1 MSEIAADRQREPLE
15 PGILVGVR
23 LRADE
28 DAWSMDASMEELE
41 DLAATAGVDV
51 RARATQRLD
60 RPDPATLVG
69 SGKVQEIKNLAA
81 DLGAEMVLFDREL
94 SPRQQRNLERDLDL
108 KVVDRTALILDIFAQ
123 HARSREGMLQ
133 VELAQLE
140 YRLPR
145 LTRMWT
151 HLARQAG
158 GRAGGGVGVRGP
170 GETQLEIDKREIGRR
185 ITFFREQIDSLK
197 EQRRGSRKR
206 RQRSGLPV
214 AALVG
219 YTNAGKSTLLNR
231 LTGADAY
238 AANQLFATLDPTTR
252 RLSLPGGRVCLL
264 TDTVG
269 FIQNLPTQLVAAFSA
284 TLEELEDVDMLLH
297 VIDVTHPDALRQAET
312 VEGVLASLGLG
323 ETPMVAVANKSD
335 RLDAGKAAA
344 VDEQHALAETGRR
357 NLDLLRDVYPA
368 ILTVSARDGNGLD
381 ALTAA
386 IDSHLEG
393 QLVDQS
399 LLLPFSEGGL
409 MARVRSHG
417 VVLTEAFE
425 PAGTRITARVPR
437 YLLGELRPFI
447 VSDAEDLGVAGVSD
461 RGGRD
466 GSGSSAR

>member
-1 MSEIAADRQREPLE
+1 VSDVAADRRREPLE

-23 LRADE
+23 LRADQ
-28 DAWSMDASMEELE
+28 DAWSMDASLEELE

-51 RARATQRLD
+51 RARITQRLD

-69 SGKVQEIKNLAA
+69 SGKVQEIKTLAS
-81 DLGAEMVLFDREL
+81 DLGAEVVLFDREL

-197 EQRRGSRKR
+197 DQRRGSRKR

-219 YTNAGKSTLLNR
+219 YTNAGKSTLLNH

-252 RLSLPGGRVCLL
+252 RLSLPGGRVCLM

-284 TLEELEDVDMLLH
+284 TLEELEDVDMLVH

-335 RLDAGKAAA
+335 RLDETSATAGA
-344 VDEQHALAETGRR
+344 DSLAQTGRR
-357 NLDLLRDVYPA
+357 NLDLLRDVYPD
-368 ILTVSARDGNGLD
+368 ILTVSARDGTGLE
-381 ALTAA
+381 ALTAT
-386 IDSHLEG
+386 IDRHLDG
-393 QLVDQS
+393 QLVEKT

-417 VVLTEAFE
+417 VVTSEAFE
-425 PAGTRITARVPR
+425 QAGVRLVARVPR
-437 YLLGELRPFI
+437 YLLGELRPFA
-447 VSDAEDLGVAGVSD
+447 VDETHGSEVV
-461 RGGRD
+461 GGPDFHRD
-466 GSGSSAR
+466 ET